1 METQNN
7 LQSRRIP
14 IDYTIAF
21 LVFILAIF
29 SLVAIYSASGQY
41 ASGDSTYFVK
51 RQLVFYGLGFIA
63 MMVVASIDFEILE
76 KLTIPLYICGILLLM
91 AVEVFGVEKFG
102 AKRAISLKV
111 IDVQPSEFMKFF
123 LIILISSLLAKLG
136 KSRLSFKES
145 IVVTI
150 KILFFTAIPLVLIL
164 RQPDLGTTLMII
176 FAVAMLIYTSSISL
190 KMSYLLTALGISGL
204 GALVF
209 LYFNNSELFS
219 KLIHSYQLSRIY
231 GWLNPAEHSQGF
243 GYQLQQALLGIGS
256 GQLTGS
262 GFNQGYQVQSGRIP
276 EVHTDFIFV
285 VIGEEFGFIGTSLLI
300 IVFFLLIY
308 RIITIA
314 INANSLFG
322 VYICIGVI
330 ALYTFQIFQNIG
342 MTIGLMPITGIALP
356 FISYGG
362 SSLLTNMMALGLVTS
377 VHLRTKTYMFGE
389 DESME

>member
-1 METQNN
+1 MGTQNN

>member
-41 ASGDSTYFVK
+41 AGGDSTYFVK

-91 AVEVFGVEKFG
+91 AVEVFGVEKLG

-209 LYFNNSELFS
+209 LYFNNFELFS
-219 KLIHSYQLSRIY
+219 KLIHSHQLSRIY

-276 EVHTDFIFV
+276 EVHTDFIFA

>member
-91 AVEVFGVEKFG
+91 AVEVFGVEKLG

-209 LYFNNSELFS
+209 LYFNNFELFS
-219 KLIHSYQLSRIY
+219 KLIHSHQLSRIY

-276 EVHTDFIFV
+276 EVHTDFIFA